1 MLGKYQ
7 PTKPNNVHE
16 IICHKKET
24 KICDYL
30 VRYKKTIRQH
40 YISGMVKK
48 KKSEEIGNEKE
59 FTSLIKGAFKIES
72 DRQQ

>member
-7 PTKPNNVHE
+7 PTKPNNVYE

-30 VRYKKTIRQH
+30 VRYKKAIGQR
-40 YISGMVKK
+40 YISGMVK

-59 FTSLIKGAFKIES
+59 FTSLIKGTFKIES